1 MGMANAEFGIRN
13 SELKNPKLG
22 MRSSEFG
29 IKKPETENWECGMGK
44 DRKIGRMEE

>member
-1 MGMANAEFGIRN
+1 LGIRN
-13 SELKNPKLG
+13 SELGIKKPETGNWECG